1 MTTRFQKFARIV
13 LGALA
18 AAAFLF
24 APTTLL
30 AAPSSQATPAPQGC
44 YNGVIPWN
52 PYLKSCSLP
61 STQPHIRG
69 AAPDATAIIAC
80 HDHPGCLAW
89 YVNGGP

>member
-1 MTTRFQKFARIV
+1 MTTSLQRIARIV

-18 AAAFLF
+18 AAAFLL
-24 APTTLL
+24 APTALL
-30 AAPSSQATPAPQGC
+30 SSPAKPVAQGC
-44 YNGVIPWN
+44 YDGVIPWN

-61 STQPHIRG
+61 SAQPHVRG

-80 HDHPGCLAW
+80 HDHPGCLSW

>member
-1 MTTRFQKFARIV
+1 MTTSLHTIVRSV

-18 AAAFLF
+18 AATFLL
-24 APTTLL
+24 APTALL
-30 AAPSSQATPAPQGC
+30 NASTTPTASVAQGC

-61 STQPHIRG
+61 SNGPQIRG

-80 HDHPGCLAW
+80 RHHPGCLAW